1 MRLEICILYIYIYG
15 NHYENSFWYLFTVEI
30 LDFSIAKLR
39 AIVKAIELSAPNCLL
54 HHKHIIIEYDSV
66 NLISGMNNPRNGPW
80 LHHKLFFSVKR
91 LVSRVGSI
99 TFIHSYNESNHMA
112 DHLAKQGVRR
122 TSEFVAWI

>member
-54 HHKHIIIEYDSV
+54 HHKHIIIEYDCQS
-66 NLISGMNNPRNGPW
+66 
-80 LHHKLFFSVKR
+80 H
-91 LVSRVGSI
+91 
-99 TFIHSYNESNHMA
+99 
-112 DHLAKQGVRR
+112 
-122 TSEFVAWI
+122 